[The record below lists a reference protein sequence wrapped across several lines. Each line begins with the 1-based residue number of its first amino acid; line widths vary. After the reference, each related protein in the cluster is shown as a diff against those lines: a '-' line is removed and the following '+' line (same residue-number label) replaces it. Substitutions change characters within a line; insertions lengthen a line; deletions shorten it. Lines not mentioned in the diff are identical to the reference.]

1 MIRATQRVGKESPSC
16 LIQPDTGRRRGL
28 RTDKVVPST
37 YTGFLYDTALTLTKR
52 WSKSLLPIQ
61 NQAQQNDNFFFSG
74 IKHCHCHFW
83 WRNLDLSCDTKECL
97 HIRWAVLPINSL
109 LSSDSSS
116 SDFHNQNQTTKSSF
130 SFCQQMHESFFFP
143 LTPIRLEIVPKR
155 YVARVRKDVHG
166 ERKGSSLSI
175 SFPVKIKH
183 EQAGSKVP
191 TPPPVSDI
199 WGLGSMGYSRSSLTG
214 EFLSVRIGGSI

>member
-1 MIRATQRVGKESPSC
+1 MICATQRVGKESPSC

-28 RTDKVVPST
+28 RTDKVVPSI
-37 YTGFLYDTALTLTKR
+37 YTGFLYYTALTLTKR
-52 WSKSLLPIQ
+52 WSKSLLSIQ

-116 SDFHNQNQTTKSSF
+116 SDFHDQNQTTKSSF
-130 SFCQQMHESFFFP
+130 SFCQQMHESK
-143 LTPIRLEIVPKR
+143 IGPKR

-166 ERKGSSLSI
+166 ERKGSSLYFFSCEDQTWTGRLKGPHA
-175 SFPVKIKH
+175 SLSLWHMGP
-183 EQAGSKVP
+183 
-191 TPPPVSDI
+191 
-199 WGLGSMGYSRSSLTG
+199 WLYGL
-214 EFLSVRIGGSI
+214 